1 MDRESMCHCVYTC
14 VFWGGVFVVTTPIL
28 GVSCAVWVYQHGT
41 FSSVVLSNIA
51 SAGKYGKKKKKINKN
66 SRSSRKLRERDLGW
80 PLFSENERISD
91 FVSGEFCFISCLG
104 K

>member
-1 MDRESMCHCVYTC
+1 MCDCVYTC
-14 VFWGGVFVVTTPIL
+14 VFWGGVFIVTTPIL
-28 GVSCAVWVYQHGT
+28 GVSGAVWVYQHGT

-51 SAGKYGKKKKKINKN
+51 SAGKYGGKRENKRQTKTLEAAEN
-66 SRSSRKLRERDLGW
+66 SGREAYLGW
-80 PLFSENERISD
+80 PLSSENESASD